1 MAFREN
7 VAAGAARER
16 FFSPDCDILLN
27 DNHKKRSL
35 LKIVLTSTA
44 FFFSFFYKSH
54 IKCVDVCVHMH
65 SNLIT
70 AASKQAICHDAV
82 TRKYQLG
89 LIPKKAKSESN
100 EPLDATARS
109 HPYILTT
116 PTNAGLWLCI
126 LLKLASPTY

>member
-1 MAFREN
+1 MTFAKR
-7 VAAGAARER
+7 R
-16 FFSPDCDILLN
+16 PQ
-27 DNHKKRSL
+27 KKKSAQNCPN
-35 LKIVLTSTA
+35 KHC
-44 FFFSFFYKSH
+44 FFFFFYNSH
-54 IKCVDVCVHMH
+54 IKRAAVCVHMH

-70 AASKQAICHDAV
+70 AAGKQAICHDAV

-109 HPYILTT
+109 YPYILTT
-116 PTNAGLWLCI
+116 PTNTGLWLCI